1 MQLYAWNAAG
11 DMLGGDIMEISKTTR
26 VTDIICP
33 NCGDYYLYLDASEI
47 LTSNPPQHEYYCTGC
62 GFSHVANSDDEMRDW
77 IKRLDYPINH
87 GKLEDIVNH
96 PSHYETG
103 KFECFDVMR
112 EIYGDDFMKHF
123 CIGNAF
129 KYMYRFPR
137 KNGVEDVRKAKRYL
151 EIFLEIVDEEERNA

>member
-1 MQLYAWNAAG
+1 MAKRTYQDG
-11 DMLGGDIMEISKTTR
+11 EKEIIYDSIDGVYHT
-26 VTDIICP
+26 P
-33 NCGDYYLYLDASEI
+33 NL
-47 LTSNPPQHEYYCTGC
+47 
-62 GFSHVANSDDEMRDW
+62 V
-77 IKRLDYPINH
+77 
-87 GKLEDIVNH
+87 EDIVNH

-151 EIFLEIVDEEERNA
+151 EIFLEIVDEEERNV